1 MYLSTY
7 HEQKGIVTSY
17 ILTACLN
24 LCLHSNEKN
33 ACVSVILESKGLIHR
48 VCGALFINDLCLCIK
63 GSGAVCVCISE
74 NHQLPLLSN
83 LYKINIYQSEP
94 RIAPYSMR
102 AKYFI
107 FSSFTHGREHDR
119 LKCLHKS
126 HLKWS

>member
-33 ACVSVILESKGLIHR
+33 SCVSVILESKGLIHR
-48 VCGALFINDLCLCIK
+48 ACGALFINDLCLCIK
-63 GSGAVCVCISE
+63 GSGGCVCISE

-94 RIAPYSMR
+94 RIVPYSVR

-107 FSSFTHGREHDR
+107 FSSFIHGREQDR

-126 HLKWS
+126 HSKWS